1 MDTASVDTVAH
12 TLPHR
17 LYRLLHD
24 IYVLLDAADRNLLR
38 EFDLTPSQYTLLTL
52 LEPGDGQ
59 RLIALSDRL
68 LVARST
74 ITRLIDQMEAAGLV
88 QRINDPQDR
97 RAQRVALTAAGQTLL
112 RQAYAA
118 HEQSLAERLNT
129 LDEADRQ
136 ALLVLLHKLRSGL
149 RGHLGIPDTDL

>member
-1 MDTASVDTVAH
+1 MNAASIDAVAH
-12 TLPHR
+12 TVSYR
-17 LYRLLHD
+17 LYRLMHD
-24 IYVLLDAADRNLLR
+24 IYVLLDAADRSLLR

-88 QRINDPQDR
+88 QRINDPDDR
-97 RAQRVALTAAGQTLL
+97 RAQRVALTPAGQAVLKH
-112 RQAYAA
+112 AYRA
-118 HEQSLAERLNT
+118 HEQSLEESLASLSEAE
-129 LDEADRQ
+129 RQ
-136 ALLVLLHKLRSGL
+136 ALVVLLHKLRSGL
-149 RGHLGIPDTDL
+149 RSHLGIPDL